1 MLFDLLGSGNP
12 ALGIL
17 TFLIVFAVLVFCI
30 SVHEFAHAYAAN
42 RLGDPTPKALGRLT
56 LNPMAHLDPLG
67 TLLLVVAGFG
77 WGKPVPFNPNYLQN
91 PRRGS
96 AIISLAGPLTNFSFA
111 VLFALVYKVMPVGI
125 VSEVL
130 TLVVYLNLVLGFFN
144 LIPVHPLDG
153 FKVVWGLLP
162 YQLSIQWMD
171 LAPYGIYF
179 LLILIFTN
187 LTDILVRTPVSYF
200 AKLLL

>member
-77 WGKPVPFNPNYLQN
+77 WGRPVPFNPNYLQN
-91 PRRGS
+91 PRRDS
-96 AIISLAGPLTNFSFA
+96 AIISLAGPFTNF
-111 VLFALVYKVMPVGI
+111 LFALLFSLLYKVMPVGI

-144 LIPVHPLDG
+144 LIPINPLDG

-200 AKLLL
+200 VKLLL